1 MAKEKKERNSY
12 KIILYDQ
19 TNLHE
24 VSSFN
29 VTSVNIIAY
38 VGLSVVLIAGIVTL
52 LFLYT
57 PLGQLLPNSSE
68 NKFRDDM
75 DELAIRTDSLEHVIQ
90 VRSDYFQSIRNLME
104 GRLETEL
111 VVSDS
116 VIERQKIDFA
126 KNKHDSILQSLIEEE
141 ELQTMAMI
149 NQNNRD
155 KFKKMTFYMP
165 VKGTVTEKFNLK
177 TGHLGIDIAAKGD
190 EPILSTLSGTVIIAT
205 WSIETGHVI
214 QVQHDN
220 NMLSIYKHNSTLLKK
235 VGDKVEAG
243 DPIAIIGN
251 SGELTSGTHLH
262 FELWHNGVAVNPE
275 LYIAY

>member
-1 MAKEKKERNSY
+1 MAKDKQERNSY

-38 VGLSVVLIAGIVTL
+38 VGLLVVVIAGILTL
-52 LFLYT
+52 LFIYT
-57 PLGQLLPNSSE
+57 PLGLLLPNSSE
-68 NKFRDDM
+68 NKFRDGMED
-75 DELAIRTDSLEHVIQ
+75 LAMRADSLEHVIE
-90 VRSDYFQSIRNLME
+90 VRADYFQSIRNLMD
-104 GRLETEL
+104 GRLETEAA
-111 VVSDS
+111 VADS

-141 ELQTMAMI
+141 EQKTMAMI

-165 VKGTVTEKFNLK
+165 VKGTVTEKFDVNK
-177 TGHLGIDIAAKGD
+177 GHLGIDIAAKGD
-190 EPILSTLSGTVIIAT
+190 EPILSTLPGTVIIAN

-214 QVQHDN
+214 QVQHEN

-243 DPIAIIGN
+243 EPIAIIGN